1 MNNWVK
7 KLWIVCLLCGII
19 VLAACS
25 VNNEEAANK
34 ALNKDKREEAITSN
48 DDADADEAV
57 VELFDTIAFSV
68 TENEEEIGNF
78 VVDLTKPQKEYI
90 MDNDLE
96 VVFEQYFPDFVFQDG
111 EPHSQSD
118 YPINP
123 AFIFTISNKDTVE
136 TKFIGIETSL
146 ASEDA
151 PIFDIEIVDVTR
163 EEYSLSDQ

>member
-7 KLWIVCLLCGII
+7 KLWMVCLLCGVI

-34 ALNKDKREEAITSN
+34 ELNKAKKEEAVTSN
-48 DDADADEAV
+48 DDAV
-57 VELFDTIAFSV
+57 VELFDTVAFSV
-68 TENEEEIGNF
+68 TENEEEIGKF

-90 MDNDLE
+90 MDNELE
-96 VVFEQYFPDFVFQDG
+96 VVFEQYFPDFVFQDR

-118 YPINP
+118 YPLNP

-146 ASEDA
+146 VSEDA
-151 PIFDIEIVDVTR
+151 PIFDIEIVDVSL
-163 EEYSLSDQ
+163 EEYSISDE